1 MCNNLYNNNNLNN
14 IYIYIYIYM
23 IMIMYFLGDLVA
35 VTTKAN
41 EVRQKKQKHIG
52 KQ

>member
-1 MCNNLYNNNNLNN
+1 MCNNLYNNNNLN
-14 IYIYIYIYM
+14 IYIYIYM

-41 EVRQKKQKHIG
+41 EVRQKKIQHIR